1 MTRKVLKK
9 EQLTADRV
17 RESAKSL
24 PAYNEQPK
32 RYFPRMGFHLS
43 GLKFLYCDGNGKPGK
58 RAFFFSLSRIVALTY
73 IVYCMAVPFS
83 FNEALAL
90 FIIGVIGE
98 SGLNH
103 YKNERSLKT
112 PDGVQ

>member
-9 EQLTADRV
+9 EQLTADQV
-17 RESAKSL
+17 RDSAKSL
-24 PAYNEQPK
+24 PAFNAKPK
-32 RYFPRMGFHLS
+32 RNFQSLNFHLS

-58 RAFFFSLSRIVALTY
+58 RAFFFSLSRIVALIY
-73 IVYCMAVPFS
+73 IVYCMTVPFS